1 MSTYPSYTLVSSP
14 DVLINQG
21 FGPQPWGDEVT
32 ISAFDWFGN
41 PGAVSYDDQFIDV
54 GFGVGGGRYDV
65 GGGRYKQLDFTTSA
79 DGFSNLSER
88 LEIDFGGSVSN
99 IVITFGQMST
109 DEQNRDET
117 GIWIGYNSQGQKVAE
132 GLLDP
137 DDSILGPSVK
147 VPGSGKSFPLALSSP
162 EPLSKIVIE
171 ATGFDHGTSSPIFGR
186 AYEENSDFNISDL
199 SYERVSY
206 FNNTNTPPIAV
217 DDVFT
222 TDEDTVLTG
231 NVLSN
236 DTDAEGES
244 LSASELVSPSNGSFS
259 LTADGS
265 FSYTP
270 NPNFNGSDS
279 FTYQISDPQGG
290 LDQATVTL
298 TVNPVNDA
306 PTAVADSFNTQQD
319 TPVAFDVLANDSDI
333 DGDSLVFNSFT
344 AAGNG
349 SLVNQ
354 GNGNLTYT
362 PNVGFIGTDS
372 FSYTIAD
379 SEGLTAT
386 STVDINVT
394 LLNDPPTAQPDT
406 ATTDEDTTVVIDVA
420 ANDVDTDDNLDPT
433 SVSIATQPGNGSL
446 VNLGDGQLSYTPNP
460 NFNGSDSFTYQISD
474 TQGGLDQATV
484 SLTVNPVNDAPT
496 AVADSFNT
504 QIDTPLTF
512 NVLANDS
519 DIDGDSLVFNS
530 FTTATNGSLVNQG
543 NGNLTYTPNAGF
555 TGVDNFSYTIGDGNG
570 GTDSASVSVSVNNLP
585 QRISDQLEVLYTFDE
600 GSGNIVRD
608 VSGVGTP
615 LDLTIQD
622 LSNVTWGDDSL
633 TVDAATLIA
642 SSGPGTKLID
652 SLTGTNEIT
661 IEAWLS
667 TDNLT
672 QGGPARIVS
681 LSSDSR
687 NRNFTLGQDKD
698 AFDVRLRT
706 TDTNSNAS
714 RPSVLSPAGS
724 LDADTLSHV
733 IYTREANGSASLYIN
748 NELVTTQTISGDFS
762 SWDNSYQLGLANELS
777 GGRPWLGTL
786 ELVAVYSQ
794 SFDSSEVSQNFL
806 AGPDFAVI

>member
-265 FSYTP
+265 F
-270 NPNFNGSDS
+270 
-279 FTYQISDPQGG
+279 
-290 LDQATVTL
+290 
-298 TVNPVNDA
+298 
-306 PTAVADSFNTQQD
+306 
-319 TPVAFDVLANDSDI
+319 
-333 DGDSLVFNSFT
+333 
-344 AAGNG
+344 
-349 SLVNQ
+349 
-354 GNGNLTYT
+354 
-362 PNVGFIGTDS
+362 
-372 FSYTIAD
+372 
-379 SEGLTAT
+379 
-386 STVDINVT
+386 
-394 LLNDPPTAQPDT
+394 
-406 ATTDEDTTVVIDVA
+406 
-420 ANDVDTDDNLDPT
+420 
-433 SVSIATQPGNGSL
+433 
-446 VNLGDGQLSYTPNP
+446 SYTPNP